1 MLTLMQ
7 PNWRIELGR
16 NPNFH
21 GERYPATGEPG
32 DRAAGLLAMAGRPLP
47 LVDHVVFSL
56 EKEVIPYWNKFL
68 QGYYDLSLINSD
80 NFDEAV
86 QTDANGRAVLT
97 PKMQQRGIRLTQSV
111 MPTVQYVGFNMLDP
125 VVGGYGDRSRKL
137 RQAIA
142 IAVNYEDFIAVFLN
156 GRGEVAQDPLP
167 PGIFG
172 HQEGVEGYDPVIY
185 RQVNGQLQR
194 RPLSDAL
201 QLMREAGYPD
211 GRDNRTGRPLV
222 LYYDNTFVGPNAR
235 AYVDWM
241 VHQLAQLH
249 IQVVSRSTDFN
260 HFQDN
265 LQHGNVQMFVGGWNA
280 DYPDPENFFA
290 LFYGPNGKVAS
301 NGENDANYRN
311 PVFDALFEKMKYMD
325 DTPERAR
332 LIAQMNAVLQ
342 HDAPWLFGFYP
353 VQYELEQPWVGPR
366 KSNTMTRGTIK
377 YLSLDAGMRERMRQA
392 ANLPVLWP
400 LWWLVGGVMLIAWLA
415 WQRGRKQR

>member
-1 MLTLMQ
+1 
-7 PNWRIELGR
+7 
-16 NPNFH
+16 
-21 GERYPATGEPG
+21 
-32 DRAAGLLAMAGRPLP
+32 
-47 LVDHVVFSL
+47 
-56 EKEVIPYWNKFL
+56 
-68 QGYYDLSLINSD
+68 
-80 NFDEAV
+80 
-86 QTDANGRAVLT
+86 
-97 PKMQQRGIRLTQSV
+97 
-111 MPTVQYVGFNMLDP
+111 
-125 VVGGYGDRSRKL
+125 
-137 RQAIA
+137 
-142 IAVNYEDFIAVFLN
+142 
-156 GRGEVAQDPLP
+156 
-167 PGIFG
+167 
-172 HQEGVEGYDPVIY
+172 
-185 RQVNGQLQR
+185 
-194 RPLSDAL
+194 
-201 QLMREAGYPD
+201 
-211 GRDNRTGRPLV
+211 
-222 LYYDNTFVGPNAR
+222 
-235 AYVDWM
+235 M